1 MKMVKKILLGMTAAA
16 LVLGLAGCKGIT
28 VGGDD
33 TVEGEVI
40 NGTTTK
46 AYVGKKDGEGYTN
59 NTGDYVREMQLFT
72 TKHYGAFAA
81 LTLTDE
87 DKNLST
93 GNGQLGYVF
102 NYSENDDGT
111 VNFITVGYRWY
122 GKKLQSYVSQYY
134 NIDKSKFNADN
145 FGAPKKST
153 IKTKDNSKT
162 DSYEIIVEDFFDLD
176 SSKFGTLSDDGSA
189 TIGVE
194 VVAEDDGSYKV
205 NYYGSDKLNNYY
217 KLKKNQSA
225 DKTITVS
232 KAVTGYSKANQTQIG
247 CYVNVYQGQTLNGF
261 WRFSSIKGE
270 DLPVEGFEQQ

>member
-59 NTGDYVREMQLFT
+59 NTGDFVREMQLFT
-72 TKHYGAFAA
+72 NKHYGAFAA

-87 DKNLST
+87 DKNSNE

-102 NYSENDDGT
+102 NYTENDDET
-111 VNFITVGYRWY
+111 VNFITIGYRWY
-122 GKKLQSYVSQYY
+122 NKQLQTYVSQYY
-134 NIDKSKFNADN
+134 NVKKSDFKNNN
-145 FGAPKKST
+145 FGAPKNST
-153 IKTKDNSKT
+153 IKEKDSTKT
-162 DSYEIIVEDFFDLD
+162 TAYEIIVEDFNTLTT
-176 SSKFGTLSDDGSA
+176 SKFGTLSDDGSA

-194 VVAEDDGSYKV
+194 VIAEDDGSYTVK
-205 NYYGSDKLNNYY
+205 YYGSDKLNNY
-217 KLKKNQSA
+217 KLKKDQEA
-225 DKTITVS
+225 DKTVTID
-232 KAVTGYSKANQTQIG
+232 KKVTGYTKNTQTRMG
-247 CYVNVYQGQTLNGF
+247 CYVNVYSGKTLNGF

-270 DLPVEGFEQQ
+270 DLPEEGFEQQ

>member
-59 NTGDYVREMQLFT
+59 NTDDYVREMQLFT
-72 TKHYGAFAA
+72 YKHYGAFAA
-81 LTLTDE
+81 LTLEDE
-87 DKNLST
+87 DKT
-93 GNGQLGYVF
+93 AAIGNGQLGYVF
-102 NYSENDDGT
+102 NYSENDNGT
-111 VNFITVGYRWY
+111 VNFITVGYRWRE
-122 GKKLQSYVSQYY
+122 KKLQSYVSQYY
-134 NIDKSKFNADN
+134 NIDKTKFKNEN
-145 FGAPKKST
+145 FGAPTGST
-153 IKTKDNSKT
+153 IHAKDASET
-162 DSYEIIVEDFFDLD
+162 DPYEIIVQDFFELD

-194 VVAEDDGSYKV
+194 VVAEDDGSYTV
-205 NYYGSDKLNNYY
+205 NYYGSDKLNNY
-217 KLKKNQSA
+217 KLKKDQSA

-232 KAVTGYSKANQTQIG
+232 KAVTGYTKATQTKMG
-247 CYVNVYQGQTLNGF
+247 CYVNVYMNKTLNGF